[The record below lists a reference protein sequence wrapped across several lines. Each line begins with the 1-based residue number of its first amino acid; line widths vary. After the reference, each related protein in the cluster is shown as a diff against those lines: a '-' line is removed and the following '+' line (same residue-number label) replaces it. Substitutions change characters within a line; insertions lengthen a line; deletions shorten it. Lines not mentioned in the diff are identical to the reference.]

1 LVHII
6 TKQTD
11 FCYPRHH
18 VPFVESGGV
27 RLFYRLQGQDSKPV
41 LIFSHSL
48 GVDHGQWDHQA
59 HQLVDHFR
67 ILRYDIR
74 GHGASDVPAGDYT
87 IEMLARDVLA
97 LTDHLALHRFAFC
110 GLSLGGMI
118 GQWLGAFAP
127 NRLTRL
133 ILANTSSRFADT
145 APMQARRATVLEQ
158 GMSAVEQTVMGRF
171 FSAEPLAENPP
182 YVASTRRTLLS
193 TNPVGYAG
201 CCAAIIGMDQRALLA
216 QIKTPTLVISG
227 DLDISTPWAGNGEVL
242 AASIENARV
251 VHLPAAHL
259 SNLECPDAFN
269 TAVTDFLADGI
280 SV

>member
-1 LVHII
+1 
-6 TKQTD
+6 
-11 FCYPRHH
+11 

-59 HQLVDHFR
+59 HQLVAHFR

-74 GHGASDVPAGDYT
+74 GHGASDVPSGDYT

-97 LTDHLALHRFAFC
+97 LTDQLALHRFAFC

-127 NRLTRL
+127 ERLTRL

-145 APMQARRATVLEQ
+145 APMKARRTTVLEQ

-201 CCAAIIGMDQRALLA
+201 CCAAIIGMDQRALLP

-242 AASIENARV
+242 AASIENARAL
-251 VHLPAAHL
+251 HLPAAHL

-269 TAVTDFLADGI
+269 TALTDFLADGI
-280 SV
+280 